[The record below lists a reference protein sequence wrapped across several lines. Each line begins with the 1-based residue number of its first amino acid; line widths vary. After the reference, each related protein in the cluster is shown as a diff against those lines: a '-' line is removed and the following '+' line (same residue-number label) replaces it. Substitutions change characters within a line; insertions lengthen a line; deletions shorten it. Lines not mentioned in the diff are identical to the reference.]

1 MPASERRGDGA
12 AERAGL
18 ENRSPRKGTA
28 SSNLAPSAIIPPLTS
43 SPAHMQS
50 RVTVSCETN
59 NETESLGTCFTGN
72 TRVFVPPKT
81 VDLLDAFALISGML
95 PEYPES

>member
-1 MPASERRGDGA
+1 
-12 AERAGL
+12 
-18 ENRSPRKGTA
+18 
-28 SSNLAPSAIIPPLTS
+28 
-43 SPAHMQS
+43 MQS